1 MAVMYYDVCDTP
13 FKRDSVSGDV
23 SVLRA
28 DSDGSVYED
37 EPTAYEASKFDR
49 NWRDSSVI
57 SEEIACR
64 LAIDPSLSY

>member
-23 SVLRA
+23 SVLRT

-57 SEEIACR
+57 SKETAYK
-64 LAIDPSLSY
+64 LAVNPGLSY